1 MSITRKMADYAA
13 DVPTTIGSSGQ
24 VLKVNSGGTAY
35 EWAAIGD
42 TLPAGASAGQVLKRN
57 AGNSAYEWGTI
68 GDTLPAGAS
77 AGQVLKRNAGN
88 SAYEW
93 GTIVSGPDDVVW
105 PSSWASPTN
114 TYSTSGTWSKGSL
127 ADTDLVWIYMVGG
140 GNAGSADN
148 QIGWNTA
155 GGSGGLAMLLFG
167 QAKVFDGGTY
177 AIGAGQIFGGSTGGN
192 TTFTL
197 SSTYGSRVFSSN
209 ENPFLGFHNNP
220 FVYVDG
226 SGIATQSIET
236 GSVTAGIAN
245 PAIFTLSSA
254 PSWSGHVGNGTIRWN
269 YASGSGAS
277 SIFGGGAGGGH
288 SHTNDSSPAANATTR
303 GSSLYA
309 GDGGASASGA
319 AGAYPGG
326 GGGGY
331 ATNGGSPSGGN
342 GANGNVR
349 VYHV

>member
-1 MSITRKMADYAA
+1 MTTKARDLAEFAA
-13 DVPTTIGSSGQ
+13 DVPETLGTAGQALKINASRTAYEWGDGLPSGAAAGQ
-24 VLKVNSGGTAY
+24 ALLRNAGDTAY
-35 EWAAIGD
+35 EWATIS
-42 TLPAGASAGQVLKRN
+42 TGAA
-57 AGNSAYEWGTI
+57 
-68 GDTLPAGAS
+68 
-77 AGQVLKRNAGN
+77 
-88 SAYEW
+88 
-93 GTIVSGPDDVVW
+93 DVVW

-140 GNAGSADN
+140 GQAGTADN
-148 QIGWNTA
+148 QIGWNTQ

-167 QAKVFDGGTY
+167 QAKVFDGGSYT
-177 AIGAGQIFGGSTGGN
+177 IGAGQTFGGSAGGN

-209 ENPFLGFHNNP
+209 ANPFGGFHNNP
-220 FVYVDG
+220 FIYVDG
-226 SGIATQSIET
+226 SVIATQSIET
-236 GSVTAGIAN
+236 GSVTAGMVS
-245 PAIFTLSSA
+245 PAFFTLSPTSSA

-269 YASGSGAS
+269 YADSGAS

-319 AGAYPGG
+319 AGVYPGG

-342 GANGNVR
+342 GANGNLR

>member
-1 MSITRKMADYAA
+1 MAKLIGTGANQ
-13 DVPTTIGSSGQ
+13 VPTNADLGKLAYQDAIANGTGTAGQ
-24 VLKVNSGGTAY
+24 LLQSGGATGSPA
-35 EWAAIGD
+35 WA
-42 TLPAGASAGQVLKRN
+42 T
-57 AGNSAYEWGTI
+57 
-68 GDTLPAGAS
+68 
-77 AGQVLKRNAGN
+77 
-88 SAYEW
+88 
-93 GTIVSGPDDVVW
+93 VSSSPPVPIF
-105 PSSWASPTN
+105 PSDWTSPNN

-148 QIGWNTA
+148 QIGWNTT
-155 GGSGGLAMLLFG
+155 GGSGGMAMLLFG

-209 ENPFLGFHNNP
+209 ENTFAGFHNNP

-236 GSVTAGIAN
+236 GSVTAGLAN
-245 PAIFTLSSA
+245 PAIFTLSPASSA

-319 AGAYPGG
+319 AGTYPGG

-342 GANGNVR
+342 GANGNLR